1 MVTLSKP
8 LFVTQF
14 SLGIYATDD
23 PKKTEH
29 LLALDGAKQRLYI
42 FKASL
47 LEEGSLDSAVDGCDG
62 VFHTASPVLLSS
74 KVPQADIVDPALK
87 GTLDHLMKL
96 GFLIRLFVRNQRSVK
111 PVLNI
116 VKGVKIPCETYRWVD
131 VRDVASAHIRA
142 FENPTACG
150 RYCLV
155 ERVANC
161 FGIAKI
167 LRKLYPDL
175 NLPKEYTEEKAS
187 APIYQVSK
195 ERAHSLGI
203 TYIPPEVVCVT
214 GASGYIA
221 SWLVKLL
228 LQRGYTVKATVRDP
242 NDPKKTQHLLALDG
256 AKQRLH
262 IFKASLSEEGA
273 FDSAIHGCDGV
284 FQTASP
290 VVFSTN
296 DPQN

>member
-29 LLALDGAKQRLYI
+29 LLALDGAKQRLHI

-96 GFLIRLFVRNQRSVK
+96 GFLIRLFVRNQR
-111 PVLNI
+111 
-116 VKGVKIPCETYRWVD
+116 
-131 VRDVASAHIRA
+131 
-142 FENPTACG
+142 
-150 RYCLV
+150 
-155 ERVANC
+155 
-161 FGIAKI
+161 
-167 LRKLYPDL
+167 
-175 NLPKEYTEEKAS
+175 YTEEKAS
-187 APIYQVSK
+187 APIYQVRETLSM
-195 ERAHSLGI
+195 
-203 TYIPPEVVCVT
+203 PEN

-273 FDSAIHGCDGV
+273 FDSAIDGCDGV

-296 DPQN
+296 DPQADIVDAAIKGALNVLKSCAKVSSVKRVVFTSSMASVMYNGKPLTPQTVIDETWFSDPALCDNLKIYEMN